1 MEPWSART
9 VSHFLACASGYY
21 RKHIMATKPSYRWF
35 NPLLAAILSLLAM
48 RGGFAAPPDFAQV
61 PAEID
66 WFVHVDIDA
75 LHNSTALPQIFKKAC
90 ARWKSIA
97 VGLDNVKQQYG
108 MDLAKDLHSMTVYG
122 PRLSQRRAVLIMRA
136 DWAEE
141 TFRRKLAVA
150 PNHTAVMEGPYEI
163 HRFTQKDRGHV
174 RPVTAALWKQGT
186 FVFGQAADEVKFSLE
201 VLDGKR
207 PNLSGSDALLAAAP
221 PAGTILVARMVC
233 VGDRLPVES
242 PLLKQTEHI
251 DFVCG
256 ENAGK
261 WFIHAKLQ
269 AKSPEAAQ
277 QVKQVAEG
285 LLAMARL
292 RLAGDADSLKLLDRA
307 ELRVDKQ
314 TVELDFRAR
323 RGRGPNSGE
332 GHGAPLIMQTL
343 SDYTPSN
350 EDLAARRSRVVC
362 RVSKNFC
369 GGSRSH
375 CCTSCGASGR
385 NTTPRTSCKR
395 RFCGPT
401 GA

>member
-1 MEPWSART
+1 
-9 VSHFLACASGYY
+9 
-21 RKHIMATKPSYRWF
+21 
-35 NPLLAAILSLLAM
+35 
-48 RGGFAAPPDFAQV
+48 
-61 PAEID
+61 
-66 WFVHVDIDA
+66 
-75 LHNSTALPQIFKKAC
+75 
-90 ARWKSIA
+90 
-97 VGLDNVKQQYG
+97 

-314 TVELDFRAR
+314 TVELDFRAPPRTWPKLWRRPWSAFDHANPVRLYAEQRRSRRAGAAGLSAEFRRTFAAVPGPTVALPAARRAGIRR
-323 RGRGPNSGE
+323 RGR
-332 GHGAPLIMQTL
+332 L
-343 SDYTPSN
+343 
-350 EDLAARRSRVVC
+350 
-362 RVSKNFC
+362 
-369 GGSRSH
+369 
-375 CCTSCGASGR
+375 
-385 NTTPRTSCKR
+385 CKR